1 MKREAILIAF
11 STQKGGVG
19 KTTFTTLAASYL
31 HYVRG
36 YEIMVVD
43 CDYPQ
48 YSINA
53 MRKRDAAALE
63 TDSYLQELAVA
74 QFSKIRK
81 PTYTIVCS
89 SPEEAPDVVSD
100 FLKESAV
107 EYDIVFF
114 DLPGTVSNAGVIN
127 TLSRMDYIFTP
138 ISADRIAL
146 ESSLS
151 FASAIQEAIVGHQG
165 TNTKGIYLF
174 WNMVDG
180 REKTNLYKIYEKI
193 IGELKIP
200 VLKTFVPN
208 TTRYKKEL
216 SEEHTAVFRSTIFPA
231 DKRLI
236 RGSNLVELLD
246 EILQTIN
253 IENDG
258 RER

>member
-1 MKREAILIAF
+1 MKKQPVFIAF

-31 HYVRG
+31 YYVRG
-36 YEIMVVD
+36 YEVLVVD

-63 TDSYLQELAVA
+63 TDSYLQNFAVA
-74 QFSKIRK
+74 QFSKIQK
-81 PTYTIVCS
+81 PTYTVLCS
-89 SPEEAPDVVSD
+89 SPDEASDVVSD
-100 FLKESAV
+100 FLKESEV

-114 DLPGTVSNAGVIN
+114 DLPGTASSEGVIN
-127 TLSRMDYIFTP
+127 TLARIDYIFTP

-146 ESSLS
+146 ESSLC
-151 FASAIQEAIVGHQG
+151 FACAINDNIVNNKT

-180 REKTNLYKIYEKI
+180 REKTDLYKIYEQVI
-193 IGELKIP
+193 ADLKIP

-231 DKRLI
+231 DRRLI
-236 RGSNLVELLD
+236 KGSNLVELLD
-246 EILQTIN
+246 EILETAK
-253 IENDG
+253 IERDG
-258 RER
+258 REK